1 MDYRIEQM
9 SISEYARVQ
18 ALRGRKTVQVGS
30 VYWKEVRPHFYRPL
44 PPYVSLDPKRVM
56 APRQSFG
63 GYQYAV
69 APEEDANSAIN
80 FRVFD
85 DCANYSL
92 ASQGREYRRMVRAG
106 QKVFDVRFIREAADL
121 GEMGHK
127 VYLSFYQRT
136 HYGYM
141 SERVKRQ
148 VFDQWIASMFSCPKT
163 IVIGAYAERELKSV
177 TVCYWIGDLL
187 LYATSFSDTESLKLH
202 VSDLML
208 HVVREMAAA
217 QPGIRKIIAGL
228 YGGGNGPDKFD
239 LLRGGKVERRPARLV
254 IQPAISVPVLQAFW
268 PNQYRKLVGN
278 I

>member
-9 SISEYARVQ
+9 SVAEYARVQ
-18 ALRGRKTVQVGS
+18 ALRGQKTVQVGA

-44 PPYVSLDPKRVM
+44 LPYVSLDPKRVM

-69 APEEDANSAIN
+69 GPEEDANSAIN

-106 QKVFDVRFIREAADL
+106 QKVFDVCFIREAADL

-148 VFDQWIASMFSCPKT
+148 VFDQWIASMFSCSKT
-163 IVIGAYAERELKSV
+163 IVIGAFAQGELKSL
-177 TVCYWIGDLL
+177 TVCYWIDDLL
-187 LYATSFSDTESLKLH
+187 LYATSFSDTDSLRRH

-217 QPGIRKIIAGL
+217 QPGLRKIIAGL
-228 YGGGNGPDKFD
+228 YGGGTGPDKFD
-239 LLRGGKVERRPARLV
+239 LLRGAKVERRPARLV
-254 IQPAISVPVLQAFW
+254 IQPAISVPFLQALW
-268 PNQYRKLVGN
+268 PRQYRKLVGN